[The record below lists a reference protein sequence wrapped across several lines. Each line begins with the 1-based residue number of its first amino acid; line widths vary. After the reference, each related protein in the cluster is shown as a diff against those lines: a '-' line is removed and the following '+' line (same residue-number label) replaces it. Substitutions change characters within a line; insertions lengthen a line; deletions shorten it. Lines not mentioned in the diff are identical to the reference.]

1 MFGPFE
7 FRFFICLCG
16 DGMTVQLLSPH
27 RRHLLWSA
35 FVIHRISGILLAL
48 FLPLHF
54 WVLSQALH
62 DPAALDGFLY
72 WTDFWYVK
80 LAEYCLVFLL
90 GAHFFG
96 GLRLMALEALPWS
109 SLQKTWAA
117 LALALSLIVAT
128 LFFLS
133 AVNYG

>member
-1 MFGPFE
+1 
-7 FRFFICLCG
+7 
-16 DGMTVQLLSPH
+16 MTTRILLAH

-35 FVIHRISGILLAL
+35 FLIHRISGVLLAL

-54 WVLSQALH
+54 WILSQALH
-62 DPAALDGFLY
+62 DPETLNGFLH

-80 LAEYCLVFLL
+80 LAEYGLVFLL

-109 SLQKTWAA
+109 PSQKTWAA
-117 LALALSLIVAT
+117 LALALSFIIAT